1 MFPSS
6 GRIWDISDPS
16 KETLKRELLNDQKQV
31 RFKCGLACLQYS
43 FPSVEQIEMEFQVSV
58 LRQVGTSD
66 ANVWHCARGL
76 LQRVWLL

>member
-1 MFPSS
+1 MTRS
-6 GRIWDISDPS
+6 RYHL
-16 KETLKRELLNDQKQV
+16 TVALLDYSV
-31 RFKCGLACLQYS
+31 HS

-76 LQRVWLL
+76 LQQVWLL